1 MNASDLDL
9 KYPTAP
15 KSHKQH
21 RSFIEGVCKENIE
34 YANIALDHYNV
45 ENHTEYKLVEDETLT
60 STTIHKAE
68 GSWIHCGF
76 HAKASS
82 TLLFFAEIDV
92 LNQPNLVTT
101 CQIVQRQSETRESCN
116 PCHCL
121 IVHPVDGYVGAC
133 PDMNHYG
140 PPVRAIA
147 EIEKT
152 LLLDKKNNRWTAPIF
167 SQEMLERY
175 KAFKKKTAATQT
187 RGRKGICEG
196 HRKQNIKSAN
206 IALDH
211 YNNKNHTQYV
221 LVEDDTLASNAFL
234 SILGCMIH
242 CSFHAMGSSSNLFF
256 AEVKLVDESKT
267 VVTACKILD
276 GETRNRC
283 NHCRTGVIHPVD
295 GYLAGCP
302 KNNPPSD
309 PEKEKAFEAY
319 RSFFD
324 GMNMTGPTHD
334 LELLEKSKE
343 STNKTIMSSR
353 ISAGTRHGL
362 PELLEYFKDSKI
374 SV

>member
-175 KAFKKKTAATQT
+175 KAFKKKYNFSTT
-187 RGRKGICEG
+187 RFVVVI
-196 HRKQNIKSAN
+196 IS
-206 IALDH
+206 IA
-211 YNNKNHTQYV
+211 
-221 LVEDDTLASNAFL
+221 
-234 SILGCMIH
+234 C
-242 CSFHAMGSSSNLFF
+242 
-256 AEVKLVDESKT
+256 
-267 VVTACKILD
+267 
-276 GETRNRC
+276 
-283 NHCRTGVIHPVD
+283 
-295 GYLAGCP
+295 
-302 KNNPPSD
+302 
-309 PEKEKAFEAY
+309 
-319 RSFFD
+319 
-324 GMNMTGPTHD
+324 
-334 LELLEKSKE
+334 
-343 STNKTIMSSR
+343 
-353 ISAGTRHGL
+353 
-362 PELLEYFKDSKI
+362 
-374 SV
+374 